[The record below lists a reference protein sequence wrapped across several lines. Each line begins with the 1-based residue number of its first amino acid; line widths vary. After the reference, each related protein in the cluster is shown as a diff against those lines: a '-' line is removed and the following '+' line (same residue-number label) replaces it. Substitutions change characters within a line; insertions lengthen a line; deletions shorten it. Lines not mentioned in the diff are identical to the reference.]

1 MDFRKFIHCIR
12 SDTRRRILQLLSE
25 RDMSA
30 PQAYEKLGKNAPK
43 YKRSVNRALEILR
56 ECGLVTKYY
65 SNENKAIYYHL
76 GKKTYVLKIAEMK
89 IE

>member
-1 MDFRKFIHCIR
+1 
-12 SDTRRRILQLLSE
+12 
-25 RDMSA
+25 MSA
-30 PQAYEKLGKNAPK
+30 PQVYEKLGKNAPK
-43 YKRSVNRALEILR
+43 YRQSVNKALETLR

-65 SNENKAIYYHL
+65 SDENKAIYYHL